1 MKKSIVMVVLV
12 FLLVAVST
20 LSADTIVLKDSRKF
34 DGEIVDEDS
43 ATVKLRTKYG
53 TLTFPV
59 ADIASIE
66 RSKKSTV
73 TLKNGSRIEGVIL
86 KQTEEIVELD
96 TGYGI
101 LKILRSDI
109 AEISELE
116 SVQGL
121 YAKKRKELADQCYTF
136 ALWAKEKN
144 LKQEAQKLFEKV
156 IELDSEHEGARLQLG
171 YAKVDGKWVKGIVS
185 ITEKEIPEMGKG
197 LEIVTPHYILQSDLD
212 RELSLKVANSLEW
225 IHSQYEKVFG
235 TDRAPAEKM
244 TVRAFKDPKTYRQA
258 LRIRGGS
265 GGYFPASKE
274 VAFAY
279 SSNYFPRLLFSHC
292 CLQFID
298 VVLGRTESGKVLLP
312 AYFINGAALYFEGF
326 ASYFAAGIS
335 AESATKPD
343 IPSTALQT
351 VIADLV
357 AGTYYEPANLI
368 RVPDDKIGP
377 KETLYAWSLMYYL
390 LQTDRKNREIFD
402 SLFRALLQ
410 NMRSAADFGNHI
422 GDVQNFTQ
430 EWKSFLAAAVRFRG
444 EMAKEGDAGKIYLY
458 HEQIPKLLREK
469 KAKEAL
475 SLCKKILAEEPS
487 DKIALYNAACASS
500 LLGDKTGA
508 VRYLEKA
515 AKAGFDDTERMKSD
529 PNLENIRD
537 TEGYKE
543 ISGAKKDF

>member
-1 MKKSIVMVVLV
+1 MKKSTVMIVSV

-20 LSADTIVLKDSRKF
+20 LSADTIVLKDGRKF
-34 DGEIVDEDS
+34 EGGIVDEDS
-43 ATVKLRTKYG
+43 ASVKLRTKYG

-59 ADIASIE
+59 ADIANIE

-73 TLKNGSRIEGVIL
+73 TFKNGNKIEGVII
-86 KQTEEIVELD
+86 KQTEATVELD
-96 TGYGI
+96 TGYGV
-101 LKILRSDI
+101 LKIPRQDI

-121 YAKKRKELADQCYTF
+121 YARKRKELADQYYNL
-136 ALWAKEKN
+136 ALRAKEKN
-144 LKQEAQKLFEKV
+144 LKEAQKLFEKV
-156 IELDSEHEGARLQLG
+156 IELNSEHEGARLQLG
-171 YAKVDGKWVKGIVS
+171 YAKVEGKWVKGIVS

-212 RELSLKVANSLEW
+212 RELSRRVAESLEW
-225 IHSQYEKVFG
+225 IYKQFENVFG
-235 TDRAPAEKM
+235 ADRTSAEKM
-244 TVRAFKDPKTYRQA
+244 IVRAFKDPKTYRQA
-258 LRIRGGS
+258 LQIEGGS

-279 SSNYFPRLLFSHC
+279 ASNYFPRLLFNHC

-298 VVLGRTESGKVLLP
+298 AVLERTESGKPLLP
-312 AYFINGAALYFEGF
+312 AYFTNGAALYFEGF
-326 ASYFAAGIS
+326 ASYFAAKIS
-335 AESATKPD
+335 TESATRPD
-343 IPSTALQT
+343 TPSAALQT
-351 VIADLV
+351 FKDDLA

-377 KETLYAWSLMYYL
+377 NETFYAWSVIYYL
-390 LQTDRKNREIFD
+390 LQTGQKNREIFD
-402 SLFRALLQ
+402 SLLHSLLQ
-410 NMRSAADFGNHI
+410 NIRSAADFEDHI

-430 EWKSFLAAAVRFRG
+430 EWKSFLATAVRFRG

-458 HEQIPKLLREK
+458 REQIPKLLQEK
-469 KAKEAL
+469 TKEAL
-475 SLCKKILAEEPS
+475 SLCEKILAEEPS

-508 VRYLEKA
+508 VRYLENA
-515 AKAGFDDTERMKSD
+515 VKAGFDDTELMKSD

-537 TEGYKE
+537 TEDYKT